1 MGQLGFEEISIG
13 TLNGP
18 RNVLVVTPRV
28 HLVLG
33 QERLARLRANARPSE
48 LDDSL
53 YLRVKSASSPPSV
66 VVFRAKNDD
75 GTGSWGF
82 HPQLSDAQARELA
95 KRLVRTHVESH
106 RRLFATG
113 VLGVVHTD
121 YGLREAELFRAAE
134 GELAQEEE
142 ERAKNETGTASALAQ
157 LNTWTLRTLSF
168 TYTLRAPKVI
178 ADLLPSTI
186 VMLERSAPMV
196 KEMLAAAAVAA

>member
-1 MGQLGFEEISIG
+1 MAQLGFEEISIQ
-13 TLNGP
+13 TKNGP
-18 RNVLVVTPRV
+18 RIALVVTPRA

-33 QERLARLRANARPSE
+33 QERLARLRRETRPSA
-48 LDDSL
+48 LDDAL
-53 YLRVKSASSPPSV
+53 YLRVKAAGSPPSV
-66 VVFRAKNDD
+66 VVFRARSDD

-82 HPQLSDAQARELA
+82 DPQLSDAQARELA
-95 KRLVRTHVESH
+95 KRLARTHVESH
-106 RRLFATG
+106 RRLFAAG
-113 VLGVVHTD
+113 VLAVVHTD

-168 TYTLRAPKVI
+168 TYTLRAQKVI

-186 VMLERSAPMV
+186 AMLEQTAPMV
-196 KEMLAAAAVAA
+196 KEMLAAAAVG